1 MSLSPPGV
9 AGCRRAACP
18 QLAFC
23 SLASSGAVAA
33 GPATDLEGRPPPPP
47 PGSVP
52 RRCAGGWRAAGPRA
66 HRPLLAGTRW
76 DLERWA
82 QGFVSASSPQE
93 RRDVRRLA
101 WRVTSSTETF
111 AILVPSD
118 PHAGALGGD
127 VRLGSSGEGSLL
139 FFLYN
144 TMSSNFKI
152 GGSYFRELPC
162 AFLCFFLSQSCL

>member
-1 MSLSPPGV
+1 MSACGLSSACLLFPRQLWSC
-9 AGCRRAACP
+9 GCG
-18 QLAFC
+18 
-23 SLASSGAVAA
+23 SSH
-33 GPATDLEGRPPPPP
+33 GPRGPPPP

-66 HRPLLAGTRW
+66 HRPLLAGTWW